1 MPPLTN
7 TAAALQ
13 PFERRPSAGE
23 FAYASLRETIL
34 TLALPPGSPLSRAAL
49 AARLGVS
56 QTPVREALMRLQ
68 AEGLVEVVP
77 SASTHV
83 ARINLASAREAL
95 FLRRAIERE
104 MVRQLAE
111 APPPDLGERLHAKLV
126 EQRALLERN
135 DHAGLSAADDAFH
148 AMLYEAAG
156 IAGLWDL
163 VQSRS
168 GHLARLR
175 RLHLP
180 APGKARTILQEHA
193 ALTEAILANDA
204 PAAEAV
210 LRRHLSDTFGRL
222 DEIRAAHPE
231 YFAEG

>member
-1 MPPLTN
+1 MPRPP
-7 TAAALQ
+7 AAAAPLQ

-23 FAYASLRETIL
+23 FAYTSLRETIL
-34 TLALPPGSPLSRAAL
+34 TLALPPGAPLSRAEL
-49 AARLGVS
+49 AARLGLS

-111 APPPDLGERLHAKLV
+111 SAPAGLA
-126 EQRALLERN
+126 EQIGAHLATQRDLLERG
-135 DHAGLSAADDAFH
+135 DHAGFSVADDAFH

-156 IAGLWDL
+156 IIGLWEV

-180 APGKARTILQEHA
+180 APGKARTVLQEHG
-193 ALTEAILANDA
+193 ALAEAILAGE
-204 PAAEAV
+204 PEAAEAV
-210 LRRHLSDTFGRL
+210 LRRHLSDTFARL
-222 DEIRAAHPE
+222 DEIRAAHPA
-231 YFAEG
+231 YFAAG

>member
-1 MPPLTN
+1 MSKLS
-7 TAAALQ
+7 AAPLQ

-23 FAYASLRETIL
+23 FAYGSLRETIL
-34 TLALPPGSPLSRAAL
+34 TLALPPGAPLSRATL
-49 AARLGVS
+49 AESLGLS
-56 QTPVREALMRLQ
+56 QTPVREALVRLQ

-83 ARINLASAREAL
+83 ARINLASARETL
-95 FLRRAIERE
+95 FLRRALERE

-111 APPPDLGERLHAKLV
+111 APPPGLTERIQAQLAA
-126 EQRALLERN
+126 QGDLLERG
-135 DHAGLSAADDAFH
+135 DHAAFSAVDDAFH

-156 IAGLWDL
+156 ISGLWDM
-163 VQSRS
+163 VQRRS

-180 APGKARTILQEHA
+180 APGKARTVLQEHG
-193 ALTEAILANDA
+193 ALADAILAGDA
-204 PAAEAV
+204 VAAEVA

-222 DEIRAAHPE
+222 EEIRAAHPG
-231 YFAEG
+231 YFAAG

>member
-1 MPPLTN
+1 MAPLSD
-7 TAAALQ
+7 TAAPLQ

-34 TLALPPGSPLSRAAL
+34 TLALPPGAPLSRAVL

-83 ARINLASAREAL
+83 ARINLANAREAL

-104 MVRQLAE
+104 MVHQLAGR
-111 APPPDLGERLHAKLV
+111 APPGLGERLQACLV
-126 EQRALLERN
+126 EQRALLDHG
-135 DHAGLSAADDAFH
+135 DHAGFAAADDAFH

-180 APGKARTILQEHA
+180 APGKARTVLQDHA
-193 ALTEAILANDA
+193 ALAEAIQARDPA
-204 PAAEAV
+204 AAEAA
-210 LRRHLSDTFGRL
+210 LQRHLSDTFGRL
-222 DEIRAAHPE
+222 EEIRAAQPD
-231 YFAEG
+231 YFAEA

>member
-1 MPPLTN
+1 MSKLS
-7 TAAALQ
+7 TAAAPLQ

-23 FAYASLRETIL
+23 FAYGSLREAIL
-34 TLALPPGSPLSRAAL
+34 SLALPPGTPLSRTAL
-49 AARLGVS
+49 AARLGLS

-83 ARINLASAREAL
+83 VRINLASAREAL

-104 MVRQLAE
+104 MVQQLAE
-111 APPPDLGERLHAKLV
+111 APPAGLAERL
-126 EQRALLERN
+126 RAHLAAQQELLERG
-135 DHAGLSAADDAFH
+135 DHAGFSAADDAFH
-148 AMLYEAAG
+148 AMLYDAAG
-156 IAGLWDL
+156 IGGLWEM
-163 VQSRS
+163 VQRRS

-180 APGKARTILQEHA
+180 VPGKARTVLQEHG
-193 ALTEAILANDA
+193 ALAETILAGDSV
-204 PAAEAV
+204 AAEMV

-222 DEIRAAHPE
+222 DEIRAAHPG
-231 YFAEG
+231 YFAAG

>member
-1 MPPLTN
+1 MSQLS
-7 TAAALQ
+7 AAAPLQ

-23 FAYASLRETIL
+23 FAYGSLRETIL
-34 TLALPPGSPLSRAAL
+34 SLSLPPGAPLSRAVL
-49 AARLGVS
+49 ASRLGLS

-111 APPPDLGERLHAKLV
+111 APPAGLA
-126 EQRALLERN
+126 EQLQAHLSAQRDLLEHG
-135 DHAGLSAADDAFH
+135 DHAGFSAADDAFH

-156 IAGLWDL
+156 IAGLWEM

-180 APGKARTILQEHA
+180 APGKARTVLQEHG
-193 ALTEAILANDA
+193 ALAEAILTGDA
-204 PAAEAV
+204 LAAEGA

-222 DEIRAAHPE
+222 DEIRAAHPG
-231 YFAEG
+231 YFAAG